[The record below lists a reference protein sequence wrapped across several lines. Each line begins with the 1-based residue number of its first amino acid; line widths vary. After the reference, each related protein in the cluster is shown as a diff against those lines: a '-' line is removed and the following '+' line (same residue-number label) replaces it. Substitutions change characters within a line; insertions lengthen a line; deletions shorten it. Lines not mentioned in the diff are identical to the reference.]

1 MKYFS
6 MLVLILAA
14 QGALRAQDSTFY
26 QSRSFQSAF
35 ETDLFV
41 GYNFSPTEDS
51 LRNNYHSIELSLWRS
66 SVSRFIHP
74 ASSSWY
80 ISQELGFS
88 SSELIHGTKL
98 GVTAAAMLY
107 VLGVELTH
115 HTNYNRHVVAVS
127 PYMGIGGY
135 PFKLTVG
142 WRGKLSGKD
151 FPALSPVNVN
161 FSMKL
166 FHLKSRIIDRGGNQ

>member
-1 MKYFS
+1 MKYLS
-6 MLVLILAA
+6 ILLLIFVA
-14 QGALRAQDSTFY
+14 QSALKAQDSTLY
-26 QSRSFQSAF
+26 QSRSFELAL
-35 ETDLFV
+35 ERDLFI

-51 LRNNYHSIELSLWRS
+51 LRNNYHSIELSLWSS
-66 SVSRFIHP
+66 SVSRFMHP
-74 ASSSWY
+74 ASGSWY

-88 SSELIHGTKL
+88 SKELIHGTKL

-151 FPALSPVNVN
+151 FTALSPVNVN

-166 FHLKSRIIDRGGNQ
+166 FHLKSRTVDRSGN